1 MASIQDVPPAP
12 TRSPPSERAPLLPER
27 QNTSSSKRQIS
38 PLALLIPLAV
48 AIRLTSTLPATT
60 LLGLIQSVIC
70 RFWLT
75 SNGNLPPGGEISEE
89 LCAVPEVEK
98 AYAAVISAISIGD
111 GLGGADDADF
121 SV

>member
-12 TRSPPSERAPLLPER
+12 TKLPSERAPLLPE
-27 QNTSSSKRQIS
+27 QQDASSSRRRIS

-48 AIRLTSTLPATT
+48 ATRLISTLPTTT
-60 LLGLIQSVIC
+60 LLGVIQSVVC
-70 RFWLT
+70 QLWLT

-98 AYAAVISAISIGD
+98 IYAAVISAILIGD
-111 GLGGADDADF
+111 GLGGAHDADL
-121 SV
+121 SA